1 MTAIHDKSKLVHELK
16 KSLKVLREIRGSGTE
31 LISLYIS
38 PGYPLG
44 EISGKLRD
52 EYGQAANIK
61 SKTTRKNVLEA
72 LEKILNYLK
81 MFKAPPENG
90 IAIFCG
96 NISKDLGR
104 PDVQLFSIVPPE
116 PLTVQFYRCDSSFTL
131 EPLEDMLMAKESY
144 GLIVM
149 DGREATLA
157 ILRGKNV
164 KIIRTLNSTAHAK
177 INKGGQS
184 ARRYQRLIEESIEK
198 YYKRI
203 GEAMD
208 LSFLPAGLKGVI
220 VGGPGPAKEDFLK
233 LKPFNYQIKILGML
247 DTGYTNEYGVQEL
260 MNKSSDLI
268 SEQESVKERLVV
280 TEFMRR
286 VVKDG
291 LVTYGE
297 KEVREALESNKADTL
312 LIAEDLKLKRFILT
326 CLKCG
331 AKETKIAEK
340 ADDLRCSCGGGFK
353 VQEETDVLDE
363 LTGLAEAKGIK
374 IILVSSETSEGSQFL
389 VGFRG
394 VGAFL
399 RYR

>member
-1 MTAIHDKSKLVHELK
+1 MAEKSKLVHELK
-16 KSLKVLREIRGSGTE
+16 KNLKILREIRGSGTE
-31 LISLYIS
+31 LVSLYIS

-44 EISGKLRD
+44 EITGKLRD
-52 EYGQAANIK
+52 EYGQASNIK

-72 LEKILNYLK
+72 LEKLLNYLK

-104 PDVQLFSIVPPE
+104 PDVQLFSLEPPE
-116 PLTVQFYRCDSSFTL
+116 PLGVQFYRCDSSFVL
-131 EPLEDMLMAKESY
+131 DPLEDMLMAKESY

-157 ILRGKNV
+157 ILRGKQV

-184 ARRYQRLIEESIEK
+184 QRRYQRLIEESIEK

-208 LSFLPAGLKGVI
+208 TSFLPAGLKGVI

-233 LKPFNYQIKILGML
+233 LKPFNYQITMLGML
-247 DTGYTNEYGVQEL
+247 DTGYTNEYGVHEL

-268 SEQESVKERLVV
+268 SEQESIKERQVV
-280 TEFMRR
+280 SEFMRR
-286 VVKDG
+286 VVKDE

-312 LIAEDLKLKRFILT
+312 LVSEDLKLKRFSLA
-326 CLKCG
+326 CSRCG
-331 AKETKIAEK
+331 TKETRIAEK
-340 ADDLRCSCGGGFK
+340 AEDLKCSCGGLFRVEG
-353 VQEETDVLDE
+353 EMDVADE
-363 LTGLAEAKGIK
+363 LVGLAEEKNIK
-374 IILVSSETSEGSQFL
+374 TVLISSETSEGSQFL
-389 VGFRG
+389 VGFKG

>member
-1 MTAIHDKSKLVHELK
+1 MPEKSKLMHELK
-16 KSLKVLREIRGSGTE
+16 KTLKILRESKGSGTE
-31 LISLYIS
+31 LVSLYVS

-44 EISGKLRD
+44 EITGKLRD

-61 SKTTRKNVLEA
+61 SKSTRKNVQEA
-72 LEKILNYLK
+72 LEKILNYLR

-104 PDVQLFSIVPPE
+104 PDVRLFSLQPPE
-116 PLTVQFYRCDSSFTL
+116 PLGVQFYRCDSSFVL
-131 EPLEDMLMAKESY
+131 NPLEDMLLAKDSY

-164 KIIRTLNSTAHAK
+164 RIIRTLNSTAHAK
-177 INKGGQS
+177 IKVGGQS

-203 GEAMD
+203 GDAMD
-208 LSFLPAGLKGVI
+208 ASFLPAGLKGVI

-233 LKPFNYQIKILGML
+233 LKPFNYQIKIMGML

-260 MNKSSDLI
+260 MNKSGEII
-268 SEQESVKERLVV
+268 SEQESIKEKQVV
-280 TEFMRR
+280 DNFMRA

-297 KEVREALESNKADTL
+297 REVREALENNKVDTL
-312 LIAEDLKLKRFILT
+312 LIAEDLKLKRFTLSCT
-326 CLKCG
+326 KCG
-331 AKETKIAEK
+331 TKEDKIAER
-340 ADDLRCSCGGGFK
+340 ADGLKCSCGGEFK
-353 VQEETDVLDE
+353 VIEEKEVIDE
-363 LTGLAEAKGIK
+363 LVGLAEEKNVK
-374 IILVSSETSEGSQFL
+374 MVLVSSETSEGSQFL

-394 VGAFL
+394 IGAFL